1 MNSHNHSPDREILRQ
16 HGLDV
21 DFIMRMER
29 MILEDDFNSINE
41 EVRFHM
47 DNPPL
52 IFKSIY
58 GEHYYSFGDGIR
70 GLDGV

>member
-1 MNSHNHSPDREILRQ
+1 MNSHSHAPDREILKS

-29 MILEDDFNSINE
+29 MILEDDFSSINE
-41 EVRFHM
+41 EVQFHL

-52 IFKSIY
+52 TQVIY
-58 GEHYYSFGDGIR
+58 TNHHYSFGDGRR
-70 GLDGV
+70 GVDGF